1 MGSDPINPAG
11 DVLTHWEEASRL
23 KGFGNGRVL
32 PLVPPL
38 ARRAARELGHSVV
51 LAFAVLLI
59 VALSQVLEF
68 AWAYVVM

>member
-38 ARRAARELGHSVV
+38 ARRAAREPPRNAVV
-51 LAFAVLLI
+51 KPD
-59 VALSQVLEF
+59 QD
-68 AWAYVVM
+68 VVHGLRQDP